1 MPPARGGGDQGR
13 GCRGTGYGG
22 GKLASDLSLPKLRAH
37 WQASGGAAAGRDGGE
52 RASPR
57 LRLRHEV
64 EQAAAGAKTPA
75 QFFERLRGA
84 GVLVRERFS
93 QQRPDEL
100 TGYSVALASD
110 HDGAGEVVWRG
121 GGSLAPEL
129 SLPRLAVRWDSGESA
144 AAASRPGARPIT
156 RLSGEERQQAWREAR
171 LAADN
176 AAHELRRLGREDPV
190 VVGDTARSA
199 ADLLHVAA
207 RAGEPNGRG
216 PLHDAAR
223 AYDRA
228 SRTPY
233 GRPARRS
240 GGGADLRL
248 AATTLALVA
257 RANRDDAAALMALVV
272 ALAGLVEAVAELR
285 ASQQRAAQAQAARA
299 AASQLREVAAR
310 RGGVGAPPTAA
321 QGRVPTPARHPEAPP
336 RPERGR

>member
-1 MPPARGGGDQGR
+1 MWP
-13 GCRGTGYGG
+13 
-22 GKLASDLSLPKLRAH
+22 
-37 WQASGGAAAGRDGGE
+37 
-52 RASPR
+52 
-57 LRLRHEV
+57 
-64 EQAAAGAKTPA
+64 
-75 QFFERLRGA
+75 
-84 GVLVRERFS
+84 
-93 QQRPDEL
+93 
-100 TGYSVALASD
+100 
-110 HDGAGEVVWRG
+110 G

-129 SLPRLAVRWDSGESA
+129 SLPRLAARWGSGES

-207 RAGEPNGRG
+207 RAVSPTARDRCMT
-216 PLHDAAR
+216 PAR

-228 SRTPY
+228 SRNPY
-233 GRPARRS
+233 GRPAGCS
-240 GGGADLRL
+240 SGGADLRV

-285 ASQQRAAQAQAARA
+285 ASQQRAAQATAARA
-299 AASQLREVAAR
+299 AASQLREAAATR
-310 RGGVGAPPTAA
+310 RSGGAVTASA
-321 QGRVPTPARHPEAPP
+321 SPRRLASAP
-336 RPERGR
+336 RPPEGSSRRERGR